1 MPTARAL
8 LIGQSNP
15 VANASW
21 RIAGNSGRAEGKKTL
36 WTGTT
41 GIEKQFSSEKKG
53 LIEHET

>member
-41 GIEKQFSSEKKG
+41 GIEKQFSSEKKRPY
-53 LIEHET
+53 